1 MHIVNNIQRFL
12 GEPMHK
18 MTVKTTLRF
27 ISQNR
32 QSVRLR
38 SPSTSIRSQSP
49 PKEFVSPPLIRHRR
63 LRRHPSN
70 PSHPTPPLASDS
82 SFGIRLSVA
91 SVASDSLSISIASIL
106 TCIGTS

>member
-70 PSHPTPPLASDS
+70 PTPPLASDS

-106 TCIGTS
+106 TCLGTS